1 MPNTPK
7 VSVVMSVFNGEKHL
21 CECLDSILAQTLKEF
36 EFIIVD
42 DASTDNT
49 KSILKDYAS
58 KDSRIVIITNDV
70 NKERSVSR
78 NIGIS
83 AARSSL
89 IAVVDADDFS
99 VPHRLQVQYDFMMK
113 NPNVGVCGA
122 LIQIYE
128 TGQIVP
134 YYRDNEILRA
144 YLLFNCCVA
153 HPVVMYRKE
162 VVLKV
167 GGYNESMF
175 QAEDYDLWGKL
186 LLERTVQF
194 ANIPEVLLRYRTY
207 PDINRDAYNE
217 EQNAVADTVRIKI
230 LQQIGIK
237 PSAEELHV
245 HGFFSDARSIYVLKK
260 WDDIKSWKEKLLQAN
275 ERTPLVSGDALAFI
289 LNVKCPNVMFFYYAT
304 TIKKLC
310 YTLFPS
316 ALWKFMSKIKKIIKI
331 KFQSQ
336 L

>member
-21 CECLDSILAQTLKEF
+21 CECLDSILAQTLNEF

-42 DASTDNT
+42 DASTDKT
-49 KSILKDYAS
+49 KSILQDYAS
-58 KDSRIVIITNDV
+58 KDSRIVIITNEV
-70 NKERSVSR
+70 NKERSISR

-83 AARSSL
+83 AARASL

-99 VPHRLQVQYDFMMK
+99 MPHRLQVQYDFMMK

-175 QAEDYDLWGKL
+175 QAEDYDLWVKL

-194 ANIPEVLLRYRTY
+194 ANIPDVLLRYRAY
-207 PDINRDAYNE
+207 PDANRDAYNE
-217 EQNAVADTVRIKI
+217 EQNAVADTVRIKL
-230 LQQIGIK
+230 LQQIGIT
-237 PSAEELHV
+237 PSTEELHV
-245 HGFFSDARSIYVLKK
+245 HGFFSDARSIYVLNK
-260 WDDIKSWKEKLLQAN
+260 WDDVKRWKEKLLQAN
-275 ERTPLVSGDALAFI
+275 KEASLVSNESLAFI
-289 LNVKCPNVMFFYYAT
+289 LNAKCPNVLFFYYAT

-310 YTLFPS
+310 YFMCPS
-316 ALWKFMSKIKKIIKI
+316 PLWKFMSKVKKAIKI